1 MTNADTPLA
10 ARFQRILELLVTNRV
25 EYLLVGGFAVS
36 YYGYI
41 RTTADIDLWVAVS
54 PENASNLVRAIREFG
69 FLSPDLQE
77 SLFLLEN
84 KMIRMGNP
92 PFRIEILTGIS
103 GVGFDECYR
112 QRTIG
117 TIDGVETQIISL
129 KHLRQNK
136 QASGRLKDLADLG
149 NLPT

>member
-1 MTNADTPLA
+1 M
-10 ARFQRILELLVTNRV
+10 
-25 EYLLVGGFAVS
+25 G
-36 YYGYI
+36 I

-69 FLSPDLQE
+69 FRSPDLQE

-103 GVGFDECYR
+103 GVRFDECYR
-112 QRTIG
+112 QRTI
-117 TIDGVETQIISL
+117 DGIEIQIISL

-136 QASGRLKDLADLG
+136 QASGRLKDLADLD

>member
-1 MTNADTPLA
+1 LW
-10 ARFQRILELLVTNRV
+10 
-25 EYLLVGGFAVS
+25 AVS
-36 YYGYI
+36 PFPIIGI

-69 FLSPDLQE
+69 FRSPDLQE

-136 QASGRLKDLADLG
+136 QASGRLKDLADLD

>member
-36 YYGYI
+36 YYGYV

-69 FLSPDLQE
+69 FGSPDLQE

-84 KMIRMGNP
+84 KMIRLGNP

>member
-1 MTNADTPLA
+1 M
-10 ARFQRILELLVTNRV
+10 
-25 EYLLVGGFAVS
+25 G
-36 YYGYI
+36 I

-69 FLSPDLQE
+69 FRSPDLQE

-136 QASGRLKDLADLG
+136 QASGRLKDLADLD

>member
-36 YYGYI
+36 YYGYV

-69 FLSPDLQE
+69 FGSPDLQE

>member
-84 KMIRMGNP
+84 KMIRLGNP

>member
-1 MTNADTPLA
+1 MPTLHLPQD
-10 ARFQRILELLVTNRV
+10 FKEFLELLVTNRV

-69 FLSPDLQE
+69 FRSPDLQE
-77 SLFLLEN
+77 SHFLLEN
-84 KMIRMGNP
+84 KMIRLGNP

>member
-1 MTNADTPLA
+1 MPTLHLPQD
-10 ARFQRILELLVTNRV
+10 FKEFLELLVTNRV
-25 EYLLVGGFAVS
+25 EYLLVGGFAVA

-54 PENASNLVRAIREFG
+54 PENASNLVRALREFG
-69 FLSPDLQE
+69 FLSPDLHE

-84 KMIRMGNP
+84 KMIRLGNP

-103 GVGFDECYR
+103 GVGFDECYQ